1 MEHPLPGL
9 YKGVR
14 LDCGYRVDLL
24 VEDALILELKAVEA
38 VQNIHKAQLLT
49 YMRLAGIKHGLIL
62 NFNVVRLKDGLVS
75 MVL

>member
-1 MEHPLPGL
+1 M
-9 YKGVR
+9 
-14 LDCGYRVDLL
+14 
-24 VEDALILELKAVEA
+24 EA

-49 YMRLAGIKHGLIL
+49 YMRLAEIKHGLIL